1 MVTDKKMLDA
11 LDKIEKTIGPPTEK
25 VAAIPSLPELCE
37 KYHLIRPW
45 VVILLQFIEQI
56 PVYGKR
62 IAAVIRFLMG
72 IADTVC
78 ALPPP

>member
-25 VAAIPSLPELCE
+25 AVAIPSLPELCQ

-45 VVILLQFIEQI
+45 VVILLTFIEQI

-78 ALPPP
+78 ALPA

>member
-1 MVTDKKMLDA
+1 MIPDKKMLDA
-11 LDKIEKTIGPPTEK
+11 LDKIEKTIGPPEK
-25 VAAIPSLPELCE
+25 AMPIPSLPEVCE

-45 VVILLQFIEQI
+45 ILILLPFIEQI

-78 ALPPP
+78 PLPT

>member
-11 LDKIEKTIGPPTEK
+11 LDKIEQTIGPPTEK
-25 VAAIPSLPELCE
+25 AVAIPSLPELCQ

-45 VVILLQFIEQI
+45 LLILLSLIEQI
-56 PVYGKR
+56 PGYGKR

-72 IADTVC
+72 IADNVC
-78 ALPPP
+78 GVT